1 MCIKDAN
8 INTNKQAK
16 HVNDKKVYS
25 KRKIVLI
32 TVHGLKKVTID
43 KRNCKKE

>member
-32 TVHGLKKVTID
+32 TWV
-43 KRNCKKE
+43 KESHNRQKQL